1 MYRYLA
7 AAGLSALAI
16 IAVAGTT
23 LAVTAPAPVPATPP
37 GAVTPAQTDTPT
49 APDAAPG
56 TPAAPLPEPAAPP
69 PSAAA
74 EPPPPPDDV
83 VEEVWPMPVEDFLA
97 GKYLERADVVLTRR
111 EWDIS
116 SWAIRWATSSPFSH
130 AAMVFTGPQFESGY
144 TSTFVIESGTSGVD
158 LTNLRDYIADKSA
171 FIAIKR
177 FRQPWFD
184 EAKQSRVRGL
194 LLDKIKASYNY
205 WAIGTIARNLWFGV
219 ERSVS
224 GDRTTMRRFRER
236 NWDAPTEFI
245 CSGLVQIGFVEAA
258 LEYIKAGTLP
268 PTALNEVVFEP
279 RGGDAAAR
287 ARGLELSRRGV
298 LEDDGGAVP
307 QAELRRAA
315 VGDARGSRRQREARV
330 AVLHQERTGLQG
342 RQLRRRAQADRVAQ
356 ARQRPTSSGS
366 LPKVGSRAAPV
377 WPAAA
382 IRAYVAEPVPAP
394 RRSRQRTSSH
404 RNTRRRRQPARGHR
418 PSCAFRRRASRRA
431 SAALARSRVCRRSRR
446 RRW

>member
-16 IAVAGTT
+16 IAVAGHDAGRDGAGTGPRRYRN
-23 LAVTAPAPVPATPP
+23 LGATISE
-37 GAVTPAQTDTPT
+37 
-49 APDAAPG
+49 
-56 TPAAPLPEPAAPP
+56 TPAADRGADAPP
-69 PSAAA
+69 APDPPRPRRRLSRLRRAAA
-74 EPPPPPDDV
+74 ARDDV

-116 SWAIRWATSSPFSH
+116 SWAIRWATNSPFSH

-177 FRQPWFD
+177 FKQPWFD

-224 GDRTTMRRFRER
+224 GDRKTMRRFRER

-268 PTALNEVVFEP
+268 PTALNEVVFE
-279 RGGDAAAR
+279 
-287 ARGLELSRRGV
+287 
-298 LEDDGGAVP
+298 
-307 QAELRRAA
+307 
-315 VGDARGSRRQREARV
+315 REAATRLPEREDWGYLDAESSKTT
-330 AVLHQERTGLQG
+330 AVLFRKQNFDALQSVTPEDLAASEKLEWLYFIKNG
-342 RQLRRRAQADRVAQ
+342 QVYKVASYDDVRKLIQ
-356 ARQRPTSSGS
+356 
-366 LPKVGSRAAPV
+366 
-377 WPAAA
+377 
-382 IRAYVAEPVPAP
+382 
-394 RRSRQRTSSH
+394 
-404 RNTRRRRQPARGHR
+404 
-418 PSCAFRRRASRRA
+418 
-431 SAALARSRVCRRSRR
+431 
-446 RRW
+446 